1 LPCGSRGTGRLFSRP
16 LFARRAEPKGR
27 TDMAQD
33 VVDLIMQDHRE
44 VERLFDEL
52 KDSPE
57 KRPNL
62 LPVLTTLLTAHSRA
76 EEAEVYPVAAT
87 EAGEKEEVS
96 HSQQE
101 HIEAD
106 QLLAKLAQTDPTSA
120 EFDTVLQNLID
131 AVSHHVEEE
140 ETKVLPGM
148 RSNLS
153 DERRAELGEAFVASR
168 KQHLGEQPGDMT
180 KEQLVQQASN
190 ADISGTSGLSKEQLK
205 KKVEQEAES

>member
-1 LPCGSRGTGRLFSRP
+1 MPV
-16 LFARRAEPKGR
+16 
-27 TDMAQD
+27 D

-52 KDSPE
+52 KQNPD

-101 HIEAD
+101 HVEAD
-106 QLLAKLAQTDPTSA
+106 QLLAKLAKTDPTSA
-120 EFDTVLQNLID
+120 EFDKALQNLID

-153 DERRAELGEAFVASR
+153 DQRRSELGEAFAASR

-180 KEQLVQQASN
+180 RDELAQQAKN
-190 ADISGTSGLSKEQLK
+190 ADLSGTSGLPKDKLQQKLQRDAK
-205 KKVEQEAES
+205 D

>member
-1 LPCGSRGTGRLFSRP
+1 MP
-16 LFARRAEPKGR
+16 A
-27 TDMAQD
+27 D

-44 VERLFDEL
+44 VERLFEEL
-52 KDSPE
+52 KENPD

-76 EEAEVYPVAAT
+76 EEAEVYPVAAS

-101 HIEAD
+101 HVEAD
-106 QLLAKLAQTDPTSA
+106 QLLAKLAKTDPDSA
-120 EFDTVLQNLID
+120 DFDKALQNLVD
-131 AVSHHVEEE
+131 AVTHHVEEE

-153 DERRAELGEAFVASR
+153 DQRRAELGEAFVASR

-180 KEQLVQQASN
+180 REQLAQQAAN
-190 ADISGTSGLSKEQLK
+190 ADISGTSGLSKDELQK
-205 KKVEQEAES
+205 KLQSEAES

>member
-1 LPCGSRGTGRLFSRP
+1 MS
-16 LFARRAEPKGR
+16 A
-27 TDMAQD
+27 D

-52 KDSPE
+52 KDNPE

-76 EEAEVYPVAAT
+76 EEAEVYPVAAE

-106 QLLAKLAQTDPTSA
+106 QLLAKLAATDPDSPNF
-120 EFDTVLQNLID
+120 EKVLQNLID

-153 DERRAELGEAFVASR
+153 DDRRAQLGEAFAASR
-168 KQHLGEQPGDMT
+168 KQHLGEQPGDIT
-180 KEQLVQQASN
+180 RDQLAQQAAN
-190 ADISGTSGLSKEQLK
+190 ADISGTSGLSKEELK
-205 KKVEQEAES
+205 KKVESEGEL

>member
-1 LPCGSRGTGRLFSRP
+1 MSG
-16 LFARRAEPKGR
+16 
-27 TDMAQD
+27 D
-33 VVDLIMQDHRE
+33 VVELIMQDHRE
-44 VERLFDEL
+44 VERLFEALRTD
-52 KDSPE
+52 PA
-57 KRPNL
+57 KRPGL
-62 LPVLTTLLTAHSRA
+62 VPVLTTLLAAHSRA
-76 EEAEVYPVAAT
+76 EEAEVYPVAAA

-120 EFDTVLQNLID
+120 EFDKALQNLVD

-153 DERRAELGEAFVASR
+153 DQRRSELGEAFASSR

-180 KEQLVQQASN
+180 RDELAQQAKN
-190 ADISGTSGLSKEQLK
+190 ADVSGTSGLPKDELQQKLQRDAKE
-205 KKVEQEAES
+205 

>member
-1 LPCGSRGTGRLFSRP
+1 MSG
-16 LFARRAEPKGR
+16 
-27 TDMAQD
+27 D
-33 VVDLIMQDHRE
+33 VVELIMQDHRE
-44 VERLFDEL
+44 VERLFEALRTD
-52 KDSPE
+52 PA
-57 KRPNL
+57 KRPGL
-62 LPVLTTLLTAHSRA
+62 VPVLTTLLAAHSRA
-76 EEAEVYPVAAT
+76 EEAEVYPVAAA

-106 QLLAKLAQTDPTSA
+106 QLLAKLVGTDPASA
-120 EFDTVLQNLID
+120 DFDKVLQNLID

-153 DERRAELGEAFVASR
+153 DERRSELGEAFAASR

-180 KEQLVQQASN
+180 REQLAKQAAN
-190 ADISGTSGLSKEQLK
+190 ADIPGTSGLSKDELK
-205 KKVEQEAES
+205 KKVEEHAEE

>member
-1 LPCGSRGTGRLFSRP
+1 MPV
-16 LFARRAEPKGR
+16 
-27 TDMAQD
+27 D

-52 KDSPE
+52 KENPE

-76 EEAEVYPVAAT
+76 EEAEVYPVAAA

-106 QLLAKLAQTDPTSA
+106 QLLAKLAKTDPTSP
-120 EFDTVLQNLID
+120 EFDKALQNLVD

-148 RSNLS
+148 RSGLS
-153 DERRAELGEAFVASR
+153 AERRNQLGEAFVASR
-168 KQHLGEQPGDMT
+168 KQHLGEQPGELSRD
-180 KEQLVQQASN
+180 QLAQQATN
-190 ADISGTSGLSKEQLK
+190 AGISGTSGLPKDKLQQ
-205 KKVEQEAES
+205 KVQRAADL

>member
-1 LPCGSRGTGRLFSRP
+1 
-16 LFARRAEPKGR
+16 
-27 TDMAQD
+27 MAVD

-76 EEAEVYPVAAT
+76 EEAEVYPVAAQ

-101 HIEAD
+101 HVEAD
-106 QLLAKLAQTDPTSA
+106 QLLVKLAGTDPMSG
-120 EFDTVLQNLID
+120 EFDKALQNLID

-148 RSNLS
+148 RANLS
-153 DERRAELGEAFVASR
+153 DERRTELGEAFVASR
-168 KQHLGEQPGDMT
+168 KQHLGEQPGELT
-180 KEQLVQQASN
+180 REQLAQQASN
-190 ADISGTSGLSKEQLK
+190 ADISGTSGLSKDDLQK
-205 KKVEQEAES
+205 KLQDEAES